1 MNAIDAPVDTLN
13 YMILG
18 YAVILG
24 CVILYIASLAL
35 RFRHLR
41 RELEVHESI
50 AQDDRD
56 EPTR

>member
-24 CVILYIASLAL
+24 CVMLYIASLAL
-35 RFRHLR
+35 RFRRLR

-50 AQDDRD
+50 ARDETD